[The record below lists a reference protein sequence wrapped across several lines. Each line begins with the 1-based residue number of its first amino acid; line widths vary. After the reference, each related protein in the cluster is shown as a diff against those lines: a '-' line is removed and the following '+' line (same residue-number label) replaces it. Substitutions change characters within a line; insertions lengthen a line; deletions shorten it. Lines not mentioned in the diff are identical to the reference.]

1 MMIQKISNFR
11 LCIGFPCSWPF
22 VPFPFFHS
30 FVQVE
35 RPEFTPIF
43 ATNGPIDGL
52 RNSIVDDAMKL
63 GASHLIMMD
72 MDQIYPV
79 KAITKLL
86 EHKLPLVGCKVHRR
100 YPPFDPLMLK
110 GDIDSYQLIEDWE
123 ESTLQEV
130 DATGTGCLLFNMQL
144 FYDMDARALAEIEA
158 VDRLKPTPE
167 QSVALPDNVR
177 KYLAEIKKGYTPE
190 HVPGGWFKFRPN
202 PDPERPGVIGEDMG
216 FCSDVRK
223 AGHRIF
229 VDTSI
234 KCGHLSTMVIEE
246 EIYWLYKSLRK
257 KQEAYNGNYE
267 R

>member
-1 MMIQKISNFR
+1 MLPKITNFK

-22 VPFPFFHS
+22 IPFPFFHS
-30 FVQVE
+30 FVQME

-52 RNSIVDDAMKL
+52 RNKIVEDAMRI

-72 MDQIYPV
+72 MDQTYPIE
-79 KAITKLL
+79 AITKLL

-110 GDIDSYQLIEDWE
+110 GDINNYQYIEDWE

-130 DATGTGCLLFNMQL
+130 DATGTGCLLFDMRL
-144 FYDMDARALAEIEA
+144 FYEMDEKTLAKTEA
-158 VDRLKPTPE
+158 FNKLKPTPE
-167 QSVALPDNVR
+167 QIATMSDNMQ
-177 KYLAEIKKGYTPE
+177 KYMIELEKRYVPE
-190 HVPGGWFKFRPN
+190 YVPGIWFKFRSN
-202 PDPERPGVIGEDMG
+202 PDPERPGTVGEDMG

-223 AGHRIF
+223 AGHKIY

-234 KCGHLSTMVIEE
+234 KCGHLSTMEITEE
-246 EIYWLYKSLRK
+246 TYWLYKSLKK
-257 KQEAYNGNYE
+257 KQEAHDGN
-267 R
+267 